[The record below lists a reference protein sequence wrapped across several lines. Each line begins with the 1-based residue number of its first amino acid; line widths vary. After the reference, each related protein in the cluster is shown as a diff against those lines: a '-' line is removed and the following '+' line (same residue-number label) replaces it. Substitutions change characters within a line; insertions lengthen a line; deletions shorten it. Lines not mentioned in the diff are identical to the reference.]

1 MVAGGAVSHTLLTV
15 RALVETGFPSVAVA
29 VAGFA
34 LCVLLAFSFNR
45 ARAAA
50 FKLVLLAILALALG
64 GADSALAIRELQSA
78 QMRVAGLADLRNAA
92 LQLEKV
98 NRAIETFPK

>member
-15 RALVETGFPSVAVA
+15 RALVETGFPSVA